1 MSAPSDWTLLARYLS
16 GECSAAEQAEVEAAI
31 AADPEKQHLIVSMR
45 TVWDA
50 PDPQSGNS
58 DTDRLWSEIAGK
70 AGIATASAATHNR
83 GSERQHSWLP
93 SLYTLRRYA
102 VAAVLLITC
111 SLSYDAARDAS
122 FFQSQDQPTEWVE
135 MAVAKGARDERTLS
149 DGTRIWLDAGSSLQ
163 YPAAFSGDERR
174 VLLVGE
180 AYFEVASSADKPFV
194 VYANQAVI
202 KVLGT
207 KFNVRAWQLEERVSV
222 AVVEGKVALGADP
235 KTRHG
240 VEIVKGQMSTLRQD
254 GTPSAPRPAD
264 LERQLGWMQHKVSFD
279 NVPLHEILYQ
289 LERWYEVQFVLDDN
303 SLAAERLTIQIH
315 AQPLNEV
322 LELLAALT
330 GLQYQQA
337 DGLVHLLT
345 KR

>member
-1 MSAPSDWTLLARYLS
+1 MSVPSDWALLARYLS
-16 GECSAAEQAEVEAAI
+16 GECSEAEQAEVEAAI
-31 AADPEKQHLIVSMR
+31 SADPAKQHLIASMR

-50 PDPQSGNS
+50 PDPQSGSS

-70 AGIATASAATHNR
+70 AGIAAASAAAHNR
-83 GSERQHSWLP
+83 SSEQRSWLP
-93 SLYTLRRYA
+93 PLYALRRYA
-102 VAAVLLITC
+102 VAAVLLIIC
-111 SLSYDAARDAS
+111 SLSYYAARDAL
-122 FFQSQDQPTEWVE
+122 FFQSQDQPAEWVE
-135 MAVAKGARDERTLS
+135 VAVAQGARDELTLS

-174 VLLVGE
+174 VLLAGE

-194 VYANQAVI
+194 VYANQAVV

-207 KFNVRAWQLEERVSV
+207 KFNVRAWQLEKRVSV
-222 AVVEGKVALGADP
+222 AVLEGKVALGAGP

-240 VEIVKGQMSTLRQD
+240 IEIVKGQMSILRQD
-254 GTPSAPRPAD
+254 GVPGAPRPVD
-264 LERQLGWMQHKVSFD
+264 LEHQLGWMQHKVSFD

-289 LERWYEVQFVLDDN
+289 LERWYEVQFALDDN
-303 SLAAERLTIQIH
+303 SLAAERLTIQIQ
-315 AQPLNEV
+315 AQPLDEV

-337 DGLVHLLT
+337 DGLVRLLA
-345 KR
+345 KK

>member
-1 MSAPSDWTLLARYLS
+1 MSAPSDWALLARYLS

-31 AADPEKQHLIVSMR
+31 AADPAKQHLIASMR

-50 PDPQSGNS
+50 PDPQSGSS

-70 AGIATASAATHNR
+70 AGIAAASAAAHNQ
-83 GSERQHSWLP
+83 GSERRHSWLP
-93 SLYTLRRYA
+93 PLYALRRYA
-102 VAAVLLITC
+102 VAAVLLIIC
-111 SLSYDAARDAS
+111 SLSYYAARDGS
-122 FFQSQDQPTEWVE
+122 FFQSQDQRAEWVE
-135 MAVAKGARDERTLS
+135 VAVAPGARDELTLS

-163 YPAAFSGDERR
+163 YPAAFSGDERI
-174 VLLVGE
+174 VLLAGE
-180 AYFEVASSADKPFV
+180 AYFEVAFSADKPFLI
-194 VYANQAVI
+194 YANQAVV

-207 KFNVRAWQLEERVSV
+207 KFNVRAWQPEKRVSV

-240 VEIVKGQMSTLRQD
+240 VEIVKGQMSTLQQD
-254 GTPSAPRPAD
+254 GMPSAPRPAD

-279 NVPLHEILYQ
+279 NVPLDEILYQ

-303 SLAAERLTIQIH
+303 SLATERLTIQIQ

-337 DGLVHLLT
+337 DGLVRLLA

>member
-1 MSAPSDWTLLARYLS
+1 MSAPSDWALLARYLS
-16 GECSAAEQAEVEAAI
+16 GECSAAEQAEVEAAL
-31 AADPEKQHLIVSMR
+31 AADPAKQHLIASMR
-45 TVWDA
+45 TAWDA
-50 PDPQSGNS
+50 PEPQPGTSN
-58 DTDRLWSEIAGK
+58 TDRLWNELAER
-70 AGIATASAATHNR
+70 AGIAAASAAAR
-83 GSERQHSWLP
+83 ERRSWLP
-93 SLYTLRRYA
+93 PLYALRRYA
-102 VAAVLLITC
+102 VAAVLLIIC
-111 SLSYDAARDAS
+111 SLSYYALRDAS
-122 FFQSQDQPTEWVE
+122 FFQSRDQPAEWVE
-135 MAVAKGARDERTLS
+135 VAVAKGARDELTLS

-163 YPAAFSGDERR
+163 YPAAFSGGERR
-174 VLLVGE
+174 VLLAGE
-180 AYFEVASSADKPFV
+180 AYFEVAYSADKPFLIH
-194 VYANQAVI
+194 ANQAVV

-207 KFNVRAWQLEERVSV
+207 KFNVRAWQLEKRVSV
-222 AVVEGKVALGADP
+222 AVVEGKVALGANP
-235 KTRHG
+235 KTRRG
-240 VEIVKGQMSTLRQD
+240 VEILKGQMSTLRQD

-289 LERWYEVQFVLDDN
+289 LERWYGVQFALADN
-303 SLAAERLTIQIH
+303 LLAAERLTIQIQ

>member
-1 MSAPSDWTLLARYLS
+1 MSAPSDWALLARYLS

-31 AADPEKQHLIVSMR
+31 AADPAKQHLIASMR

-50 PDPQSGNS
+50 PDSQSGSS

-70 AGIATASAATHNR
+70 AGIAAASAAAHNR
-83 GSERQHSWLP
+83 DSEQCSWLP
-93 SLYTLRRYA
+93 PLYALRRYA
-102 VAAVLLITC
+102 VAAVLLIIC
-111 SLSYDAARDAS
+111 SLSYYAARDAS
-122 FFQSQDQPTEWVE
+122 FFQSQDQPAEWVE
-135 MAVAKGARDERTLS
+135 VAVAQGARDELTLS

-163 YPAAFSGDERR
+163 YPAAFSGDGRR
-174 VLLVGE
+174 VFLAGE
-180 AYFEVASSADKPFV
+180 AYFEVASSADKPFLI
-194 VYANQAVI
+194 YANQAVV

-207 KFNVRAWQLEERVSV
+207 KFNVRAWQLEKRVSV

-264 LERQLGWMQHKVSFD
+264 LERQLGWMKHKVSFD

-345 KR
+345 KG